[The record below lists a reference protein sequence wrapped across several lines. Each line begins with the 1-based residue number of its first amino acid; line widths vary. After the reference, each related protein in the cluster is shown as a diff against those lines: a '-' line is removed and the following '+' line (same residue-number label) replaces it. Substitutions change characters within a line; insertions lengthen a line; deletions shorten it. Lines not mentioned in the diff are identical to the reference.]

1 MICRAKVSEF
11 PHPEFARD
19 DVPPKRRFQQSLR
32 RPSWVDVRAGGILSL
47 LRFCSCLGCGLLRGG
62 RKHGKCCWQAMT
74 TLSRMINE
82 TDKRDRA
89 IGLAHLYK
97 FKKSILLHLFSAGTP
112 VCMCKACCR
121 WHTIQSGTCTRS
133 SSRHK
138 HAKIRVCMH
147 WILSLLEPMASTKSP
162 SPIPG

>member
-19 DVPPKRRFQQSLR
+19 DVRPKRRFQQFPR
-32 RPSWVDVRAGGILSL
+32 RPSLVDVRADGILSL

-82 TDKRDRA
+82 TNERDRA

-97 FKKSILLHLFSAGTP
+97 FKKSILLHLISAGTP
-112 VCMCKACCR
+112 VCMCKACCL
-121 WHTIQSGTCTRS
+121 WHTTIGYVHT
-133 SSRHK
+133 
-138 HAKIRVCMH
+138 I
-147 WILSLLEPMASTKSP
+147 IFP
-162 SPIPG
+162 SQAREDQGLYVLNTSIARAHDIYQKPHSKP